1 MARAAMYERR
11 RWLRRGAVRGRLQ
24 KIGLDFGLNLGDKY
38 DKNLALNTSN
48 LQKDESSGKQTR
60 AFTVTK

>member
-1 MARAAMYERR
+1 M
-11 RWLRRGAVRGRLQ
+11 Q

-38 DKNLALNTSN
+38 DKNLALNTSG
-48 LQKDESSGKQTR
+48 LQKDEVSGKQTK